1 MPTEPSKTRARR
13 GIGLRG
19 RLVLLSTA
27 GLAVGLI
34 VGAVVLTAVLRLGLE
49 RAADDAI
56 QQTAH
61 EVTGLIEN
69 DRLPDPIPAGGT
81 TLVQVLD
88 QQGRVLAA
96 SLGADRLVAA
106 LGPAQ
111 LQAALA
117 GPETLSG
124 NDFGVQG
131 AVRVTAQSAAGPDG
145 PSVVLV
151 ATPSSDI
158 DDAVRVVRLSL
169 IVGFAVLLAVLA
181 AVAWRLIG
189 ATLRPVEALRAGA
202 ERITGSSSAATLPL
216 PNSTDEIRRLAETL
230 NDMLDRLAASRSR
243 QRQFVADAA
252 HELRSPLAS
261 LRTQLEVAIAIGD
274 TPDNLDLLV
283 DVQRLTGL
291 VNDLLV
297 LATVDDAAP
306 PRQELVD
313 LVRLTG
319 DVVDRYAG
327 QPIPISVS
335 ATGDISVQANP
346 AAVERIL
353 RNVLDNAIRHAA
365 TAVRVHI
372 DPAAESGARVVVT
385 DDGPG
390 IAVTDR
396 ERVFERFTRL
406 QDARDR
412 DSGGSG
418 LGLAIVRELIEQQGG
433 TVRLGEPVAGHSG
446 LRVELSFHGESVAS
460 VKGGTG
466 ASSVTA
472 FSHPFHMDRGK
483 P

>member
-1 MPTEPSKTRARR
+1 MTVPSEPARRPRR

-19 RLVLLSTA
+19 RLVLLTTA

-34 VGAVVLTAVLRLGLE
+34 VGGVVLTVVLRLGLE

-56 QQTAH
+56 QRTAQ
-61 EVTGLIEN
+61 EVADLIES

-106 LGPAQ
+106 LGPDQ
-111 LQAALA
+111 VQAALA
-117 GPETLSG
+117 GPNTLSG

-131 AVRVTAQSAAGPDG
+131 VVRVAAHTATGPDG

-169 IVGFAVLLAVLA
+169 AVGFVLLLAILA

-202 ERITGSSSAATLPL
+202 EQITGSSSAARMPL
-216 PNSTDEIRRLAETL
+216 PNSADEIRRLAETL

-261 LRTQLEVAIAIGD
+261 LHTQLDVAIATGSA
-274 TPDNLDLLV
+274 PDNLDLLAE
-283 DVQRLTGL
+283 VQRLTGL
-291 VNDLLV
+291 VNDLLL
-297 LATVDDAAP
+297 LARVDDAAP
-306 PRQELVD
+306 PPAELLN
-313 LVRLTG
+313 LVTVTQ
-319 DVVDRYAG
+319 DAVARYPA
-327 QPIPISVS
+327 QPIPVSVS
-335 ATGDISVQANP
+335 ATGDLYVHANP
-346 AAVERIL
+346 AAVQRIL
-353 RNVLDNAIRHAA
+353 RNILDNAVRHAQS
-365 TAVRVHI
+365 AVQVTI
-372 DPAAESGARVVVT
+372 GPAGDRAARVVIS

-390 IAVTDR
+390 IPAADR
-396 ERVFERFTRL
+396 AKVFERFTRL
-406 QDARDR
+406 HDARER

-418 LGLAIVRELIEQQGG
+418 LGLAIVRELIEQHGG
-433 TVRLGEPVAGHSG
+433 TVRLEDTAAADGSG
-446 LRVELSFHGESVAS
+446 LRVELSFPQRPP
-460 VKGGTG
+460 T
-466 ASSVTA
+466 T
-472 FSHPFHMDRGK
+472 
-483 P
+483 

>member
-1 MPTEPSKTRARR
+1 MPSEPAHRPRR

-19 RLVLLSTA
+19 RLVLLTTA
-27 GLAVGLI
+27 GLALGLI
-34 VGAVVLTAVLRLGLE
+34 VGGVVLTVVLRIGLE

-56 QQTAH
+56 QRTAQ
-61 EVTGLIEN
+61 EVADLIES
-69 DRLPDPIPAGGT
+69 DRLPNPIPAGGT

-106 LGPAQ
+106 LGPDQ

-117 GPETLSG
+117 GPSTLSG

-131 AVRVTAQSAAGPDG
+131 VVRVAAHPATGPDG

-169 IVGFAVLLAVLA
+169 AIGFALLLAILA

-202 ERITGSSSAATLPL
+202 ERITGSSSAARMPL
-216 PNSTDEIRRLAETL
+216 PNSADEIRRLAETL

-261 LRTQLEVAIAIGD
+261 LHTQLDVAIATGSA
-274 TPDNLDLLV
+274 PDNLDLLAE
-283 DVQRLTGL
+283 VQRLTGL
-291 VNDLLV
+291 VNDLLL
-297 LATVDDAAP
+297 LARVDDAVP
-306 PRQELVD
+306 PPPELLN
-313 LVRLTG
+313 LVTVTQDAVARYLAQPVPVSVSSTG
-319 DVVDRYAG
+319 DLF
-327 QPIPISVS
+327 
-335 ATGDISVQANP
+335 VQANP
-346 AAVERIL
+346 AAVQRIL
-353 RNVLDNAIRHAA
+353 RNILDNAVRHAQS
-365 TAVRVHI
+365 AVQVTI
-372 DPAAESGARVVVT
+372 GPAGDSAAIVVIS

-390 IAVTDR
+390 IPAADR
-396 ERVFERFTRL
+396 AKVFERFTRL
-406 QDARDR
+406 QDARER

-433 TVRLGEPVAGHSG
+433 TVRLEDAAAANGSG
-446 LRVELSFHGESVAS
+446 LRVELSFPRGP
-460 VKGGTG
+460 
-466 ASSVTA
+466 VTT
-472 FSHPFHMDRGK
+472 
-483 P
+483 

>member
-1 MPTEPSKTRARR
+1 MPSEPPTRPRR
-13 GIGLRG
+13 GFGLRG
-19 RLVLLSTA
+19 RLVLLTTA
-27 GLAVGLI
+27 GLAVGLL
-34 VGAVVLTAVLRLGLE
+34 VGGVVLTVVLRLGLE

-56 QQTAH
+56 QRTAQ
-61 EVTGLIEN
+61 EVAGLIES

-106 LGPAQ
+106 LGPDQ
-111 LQAALA
+111 LQTALT
-117 GPETLSG
+117 GPNTLSG
-124 NDFGVQG
+124 SDFGVQG
-131 AVRVTAQSAAGPDG
+131 TVRVAAHTATGPDG

-169 IVGFAVLLAVLA
+169 IIGFAVLLAILA
-181 AVAWRLIG
+181 AAAWRLIG
-189 ATLRPVEALRAGA
+189 ATLRPVESLRVGA

-230 NDMLDRLAASRSR
+230 NDMLDRLALSRSR

-261 LRTQLEVAIAIGD
+261 LHTQLDVAIATGSA
-274 TPDNLDLLV
+274 PDNLDLLV
-283 DVQRLTGL
+283 EVQRLTGL
-291 VNDLLV
+291 VNDLLL
-297 LATVDDAAP
+297 LARVDDAAP
-306 PRQELVD
+306 PPRQQLD
-313 LVRLTG
+313 LANVAVG
-319 DVVDRYAG
+319 AVDRYAA
-327 QPIPISVS
+327 QPIPVSVS
-335 ATGDISVQANP
+335 MTGEVFVEANP

-353 RNVLDNAIRHAA
+353 RNVLDNAVRHAR
-365 TAVRVHI
+365 TAVQVTI
-372 DPAAESGARVVVT
+372 GPAGDTTARVVIT

-390 IAVTDR
+390 ISADDR
-396 ERVFERFTRL
+396 EQVFQRFTRL

-433 TVRLGEPVAGHSG
+433 TVRLGDAVGYSHG
-446 LRVELSFHGESVAS
+446 LRVELSFVRPS
-460 VKGGTG
+460 
-466 ASSVTA
+466 
-472 FSHPFHMDRGK
+472 PK
-483 P
+483 PV